1 MAEFT
6 AKDVKALRD
15 ATGAGMMDA
24 KKALTEAEG
33 DRDRAAQILREKG
46 LSKVATLEDR
56 ENSQGAIAVAREGN
70 TVALV
75 ELKSETDFSAKADD
89 FVGLVQKLADAVL
102 ADGEEAVAKLQ
113 SEIEDV
119 KIAKKENIEVG
130 TVARFEAAPGNG
142 LDAYT
147 HNQDGRGT
155 NGVIIEIEGADD
167 EAAHEI
173 ALHCAFAKPDALSRM
188 ALRYAHDAL
197 TSLLVLGERQNAR
210 RALDAGLFSETV
222 DKESFGMRVAALA
235 SAAART
241 APEAARMTKVLLT
254 ELAEGR
260 ADMACWQDRYTAL
273 LDSPERLK
281 QVQTLKERLTNAMNK
296 NLA

>member
-24 KKALTEAEG
+24 KKALAEAEG

-173 ALHCAFAKPDALSRM
+173 ALHCAFAKPDALSRDEI
-188 ALRYAHDAL
+188 APELVDKAREGFESL
-197 TSLLVLGERQNAR
+197 TIKEGKPEQAIPKIVEGRLNAWYGERVLPEQ
-210 RALDAGLFSETV
+210 GLFGDKETV
-222 DKESFGMRVAALA
+222 QQHLGD
-235 SAAART
+235 ARIVRF
-241 APEAARMTKVLLT
+241 AQAYI
-254 ELAEGR
+254 G
-260 ADMACWQDRYTAL
+260 
-273 LDSPERLK
+273 S
-281 QVQTLKERLTNAMNK
+281 
-296 NLA
+296 